1 MAVHDCGTLVNPRSL
16 DGHIIGG
23 MAQGIG
29 TALYEQYVYDADG
42 NLLTQS
48 YMDYLIPTA
57 MEVPEVTI
65 GHCETP
71 SPWTPHGIKGG
82 GEGGRMMAP
91 AAIAAAID
99 DALRAARR
107 ARHRA
112 ARDAGADRRLDRGA
126 ARKG

>member
-1 MAVHDCGTLVNPRSL
+1 
-16 DGHIIGG
+16 
-23 MAQGIG
+23 
-29 TALYEQYVYDADG
+29 VYGADG

-57 MEVPEVTI
+57 MEAPEFVI

-99 DALRAARR
+99 DALAPFGVRATVLPATPARIVGWIE
-107 ARHRA
+107 A
-112 ARDAGADRRLDRGA
+112 AEAG
-126 ARKG
+126 